1 MSALAEALVAAQA
14 RAVSTIGKQF
24 LAEKISYDEATD
36 LLKTCGCGDE
46 VELEYLLA
54 CWSAIRAAG
63 AQAPSEQ
70 KPSQN
75 GPDRSKATDAQ
86 ISLMEKLAKERN
98 YTMPDDAKLLSR
110 DHASQIIDNMKA
122 GEYDYA
128 EWRVAF

>member
-14 RAVSTIGKQF
+14 RAVAALGKQ
-24 LAEKISYDEATD
+24 
-36 LLKTCGCGDE
+36 
-46 VELEYLLA
+46 LLA
-54 CWSAIRAAG
+54 AHMDTDTVRAHLHSIGLTDEIDAERWIFALGIIRACG
-63 AQAPSEQ
+63 EQAPGEQ
-70 KPSQN
+70 KPN

-86 ISLMEKLAKERN
+86 ISLMEKIAKERN

-110 DHASQIIDNMKA
+110 DHASQVIASMKA